1 MKVILA
7 RFVVL
12 LIPVIM
18 SASSAYGQENIMMN
32 PAIRP
37 SDKQLIVPTLPLT
50 SPKIDYPKKPEE
62 TPLPQSQP
70 KQHSATIELNA
81 IVFEG
86 NTVFA
91 TKELE
96 KLAQPYLH
104 RLVSTE
110 ELEELRKQVTHYY
123 INHGYVTSGA
133 TFPTNPIQGKILQIK
148 IVEGQIGETRV
159 RGEKRLRNSYII
171 NRLIPDNKVPLNMNE
186 LQDRFRILLTDP
198 LFDRLNGRL
207 LPGTDRGLS
216 ILDLE
221 VTRAR
226 PYQFSVVSDNYRAPS
241 VGSIAVGSNAWVR
254 NLTKQGDLLDF
265 TFLTSAPTGGN
276 AYQYS
281 GSWIVPI
288 SDYGTKVYFSI
299 NNANVSI
306 VEEPLTSINIKSN
319 TFSVE
324 GGVNQT
330 LIENLKRRLSLSAGI
345 GFKDNETRLL
355 GESFSFIP
363 GLPSGK
369 NQISTVRINQE
380 YIERWDRLVWAF
392 RSTFSVGLDAFGST
406 IQSNHL
412 NPDSEYFAWLG
423 QTRGVWNLAAIKSD
437 LVMKGAVQ
445 VSNDPLLPLE
455 RMAVGGRHT
464 VRGYRENQLVRDNG
478 YAGSAEL
485 LIHLIGNSQER
496 LRFDLVP
503 FFDFGAAWNNLD
515 STPASTNTQHIYSA
529 GIGLQFRVHRIS
541 SEFFWAQRLESKSTQ
556 QHGDIQDSG
565 IHFQARIDAF

>member
-1 MKVILA
+1 MI
-7 RFVVL
+7 
-12 LIPVIM
+12 
-18 SASSAYGQENIMMN
+18 S
-32 PAIRP
+32 PAVRP
-37 SDKQLIVPTLPLT
+37 SDKQLIVPILPLT
-50 SPKIDYPKKPEE
+50 SPKIDYPKKLEE
-62 TPLPQSQP
+62 TPPAQSQP
-70 KQHSATIELNA
+70 KQHSAAIELNA
-81 IVFEG
+81 VVFEG
-86 NTVFA
+86 NTVFP

-96 KLAQPYLH
+96 KQVQPYLH

-110 ELEELRKQVTHYY
+110 ELEELRKQITRYY
-123 INHGYVTSGA
+123 IDHGYVTSGA
-133 TFPTNPIQGKILQIK
+133 TFPMNPIQGKMLRIK
-148 IVEGQIGETRV
+148 IIEGKIGETRV
-159 RGEKRLRNSYII
+159 RGEKRLKSGYII
-171 NRLIPDNKVPLNMNE
+171 NRLIPNDKAPLNVNE
-186 LQDRFRILLTDP
+186 LQNRFRILLTDP

-241 VGSIAVGSNAWVR
+241 VGSIAIGSNAWVR

-324 GGVNQT
+324 GGINQT
-330 LIENLKRRLSLSAGI
+330 LIENLKRRLSFSAGI

-355 GESFSFIP
+355 GQSFSFIP
-363 GLPSGK
+363 GLPSGE
-369 NQISTVRINQE
+369 NQISAVRINQE

-392 RSTFSVGLDAFGST
+392 RSTFSLGLDAFGST

-437 LVMKGAVQ
+437 LIMKGAVQ

-503 FFDFGAAWNNLD
+503 FFDFGAAWNNRD

>member
-1 MKVILA
+1 MI
-7 RFVVL
+7 
-12 LIPVIM
+12 
-18 SASSAYGQENIMMN
+18 N
-32 PAIRP
+32 PAVRP
-37 SDKQLIVPTLPLT
+37 SDKQLMVPTLPLT
-50 SPKIDYPKKPEE
+50 SPKIDYPKKLEE
-62 TPLPQSQP
+62 TPPTQSQP

-86 NTVFA
+86 NTVFP

-110 ELEELRKQVTHYY
+110 ELEELRKQVTRYY

-133 TFPTNPIQGKILQIK
+133 TFPMNPIQGKILLIK

-159 RGEKRLRNSYII
+159 RGEERLRNSYII

-241 VGSIAVGSNAWVR
+241 VGSIAIGSNAWVR

-363 GLPSGK
+363 GLPNGK
-369 NQISTVRINQE
+369 NQISAVRINQE

-485 LIHLIGNSQER
+485 LIHLIGNGQER

-503 FFDFGAAWNNLD
+503 FFDFGAAWNNHD
-515 STPASTNTQHIYSA
+515 STPAPTNTQHIYSA

-556 QHGDIQDSG
+556 QQGDIQDSG
-565 IHFQARIDAF
+565 VHFQARIDTF

>member
-1 MKVILA
+1 MI
-7 RFVVL
+7 
-12 LIPVIM
+12 
-18 SASSAYGQENIMMN
+18 S
-32 PAIRP
+32 PAVRP
-37 SDKQLIVPTLPLT
+37 SDKQLIVPILPLT
-50 SPKIDYPKKPEE
+50 SPKIDYPKKLEE
-62 TPLPQSQP
+62 TPPAQSQP
-70 KQHSATIELNA
+70 KQHSAAIELNA

-86 NTVFA
+86 NTVFP

-96 KLAQPYLH
+96 KQVQPYLH

-110 ELEELRKQVTHYY
+110 ELEELRKQITRYY
-123 INHGYVTSGA
+123 IDHGYVTSGA
-133 TFPTNPIQGKILQIK
+133 TFPMNPIQGKMLRIK
-148 IVEGQIGETRV
+148 IIEGKIGETRV
-159 RGEKRLRNSYII
+159 RGEKRLKSGYII
-171 NRLIPDNKVPLNMNE
+171 NRLIPNDKAPLNVSE
-186 LQDRFRILLTDP
+186 LQNRFRILLTDP

-221 VTRAR
+221 VIRAR
-226 PYQFSVVSDNYRAPS
+226 PYQFSVISDNYRAPS
-241 VGSIAVGSNAWVR
+241 VGGIAIGSNAWVR

-299 NNANVSI
+299 NNASVSI

-324 GGVNQT
+324 GGINQT

-503 FFDFGAAWNNLD
+503 FFDFGAAWNNHD
-515 STPASTNTQHIYSA
+515 STPAPTNTQHIYSA

-541 SEFFWAQRLESKSTQ
+541 SEFFWAQRLEGKSTQ

-565 IHFQARIDAF
+565 VHFQARIDAF